1 MAASPCL
8 QVDLHRVS
16 ELLNVPQEQL
26 EASLEASVHP
36 VGDRHADICQWRAS
50 CTAPVPFHNPA
61 EDSDSSF
68 GSWNGQSLLQA
79 LLGSPQ
85 EVEYTGYSGFNPHAA
100 DCHGT
105 FHRFDQFLT
114 EPFAQGKPLPIASA
128 RVEVSDTSPDARV
141 FVAVKYTEPILAW
154 MLLLVGIV
162 GWSSAGPTYLLLPKH
177 LQHRSLRVSAWRY
190 GGGLLPFTVFAAWKW
205 WQGDMRAEIR
215 RHVLVPWRWPQY
227 GALALSIF
235 GGYVCYGLAVTYC
248 RGLALAA
255 GMSTINPFLQLLWD
269 RANGKWL
276 GPVHVASLGLAAVAV
291 ITMLVADGLQSIH
304 GIAWAV
310 ASAMCYVVYVQWS
323 DTLTEQVPFFL
334 LMMVTFAIGTLLSI
348 IATFW
353 FEGTTLLPGPES
365 LFGFLD
371 SHHVFWVVVL
381 VDAMFVVG
389 ISGLTGCL
397 KHVPPLVVAVA
408 ISLEPAFAIT
418 MAALGD
424 EEGLPGPLML
434 VGVAILFVG
443 SVTLGTVVTLEGKAE
458 VKVDITDATTW
469 R

>member
-1 MAASPCL
+1 MATSPCL

-26 EASLEASVHP
+26 EASLEAAVHP

-50 CTAPVPFHNPA
+50 CTAPVPFQAPA

-79 LLGSPQ
+79 LMGSPH
-85 EVEYTGYSGFNPHAA
+85 EVHYPGLTPYSA
-100 DCHGT
+100 DHHTT
-105 FHRFDQFLT
+105 FQHFDQFLT
-114 EPFAQGKPLPIASA
+114 EPFAQAKPLPITSA
-128 RVEVSDTSPDARV
+128 RVEVSDTTPEARV
-141 FVAVKYTEPILAW
+141 FVSVKYAEPILAW
-154 MLLLVGIV
+154 ALLLVGIV

-190 GGGLLPFTVFAAWKW
+190 GGGLLPFAAFTAWKW
-205 WQGDMRAEIR
+205 WRGDMRAEIR
-215 RHVLVPWRWPQY
+215 RHVLAPGQWPQY

-269 RANGKWL
+269 QANGKWL

-291 ITMLVADGLQSIH
+291 VTMLVADRLQSVH

-323 DTLTEQVPFFL
+323 DALTEQVPFFL
-334 LMMVTFAIGTLLSI
+334 LMTITFAIGTLLSI
-348 IATFW
+348 VATFW

-371 SHHVFWVVVL
+371 GHRVFWVVAL
-381 VDAMFVVG
+381 VDAMFVIG

-418 MAALGD
+418 MSVLGD
-424 EEGLPGPLML
+424 EETLPGPLML
-434 VGVAILFVG
+434 LGVAVLFVA
-443 SVTLGTVVTLEGKAE
+443 SVALGTVVTLEGKAE
-458 VKVDITDATTW
+458 VKVDITEATEW
-469 R
+469 H